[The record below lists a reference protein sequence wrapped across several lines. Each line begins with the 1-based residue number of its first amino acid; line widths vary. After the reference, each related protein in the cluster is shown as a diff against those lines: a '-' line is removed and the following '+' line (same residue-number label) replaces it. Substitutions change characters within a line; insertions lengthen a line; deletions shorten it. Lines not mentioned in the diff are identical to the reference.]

1 VEFFGDGHE
10 VPKVS
15 QFDVFIHMPN
25 IIIQCDKILDISFSS
40 RQTGFVGRLSPM
52 YVRDNQARIGSGSC
66 GTHPPAIEIR
76 ALQPN
81 EDARAFRTLNEE
93 WITHYFALEKK
104 DREILDDPEKTILRQ
119 GGHIF
124 MVYVEGHA
132 VGCVALIP
140 LGNGVY
146 ELSKMAVSAR
156 LRGLGI
162 GRRLLEHAITQ
173 AKVIGAKSLFLG
185 SNTTLKNAVH
195 LYESVGFR
203 HVPPEKIPPMPYTR
217 TNVFMEMEL

>member
-1 VEFFGDGHE
+1 MYI
-10 VPKVS
+10 S
-15 QFDVFIHMPN
+15 
-25 IIIQCDKILDISFSS
+25 DK
-40 RQTGFVGRLSPM
+40 Q
-52 YVRDNQARIGSGSC
+52 IGSEDC

-81 EDARAFRTLNEE
+81 EDAEAFRTLNEE
-93 WITHYFALEKK
+93 WITQYFVLEKK

-124 MVYVEGHA
+124 MVYVERHA
-132 VGCVALIP
+132 VGCVALVP
-140 LGNGVY
+140 LGHGVY
-146 ELSKMAVSAR
+146 ELSKMAVSPR

-185 SNTTLKNAVH
+185 SNTKLKSAVH

-217 TNVFMEMEL
+217 ANVFMEMQL